1 MLKGVGVRLPPPVP
15 ISRGKSRNPGCICI
29 MRVLVL
35 DDMNTRHKWF
45 ITALIG
51 HNYHPV
57 YSSESAIE
65 ELQKFKFDMIFLDHD
80 LEEQHYNVWTGA
92 ELDDEAFF
100 SRLERTGYDV
110 TKWMVENNNHKQAQV
125 IVHSLNPAGS
135 KRMVDLLTSNGYNA
149 KYVSFLELQKR
160 LINNER

>member
-1 MLKGVGVRLPPPVP
+1 
-15 ISRGKSRNPGCICI
+15 

-57 YSSESAIE
+57 YTSESAIE
-65 ELQKFKFDMIFLDHD
+65 QLKVQEFDMIFLDHD
-80 LEEQHYNVWTGA
+80 LEENHYNVWTGA
-92 ELDDEAFF
+92 ELDEESFF

-110 TKWMVENNNHKQAQV
+110 VKWMVENNNNKQAQV
-125 IVHSLNPAGS
+125 VVHSLNEAGS
-135 KRMVDLLTSNGYNA
+135 RRMVALLTANGYNA
-149 KYVSFLELQKR
+149 RYVPFLELQKR
-160 LINNER
+160 LVNDNAR